1 MKKLTE
7 IQIKN
12 EINDMPFNDN
22 IPDCIL
28 PGLDE
33 FILEWNRQVKVI
45 QEKNKEKLL
54 DWGSK

>member
-12 EINDMPFNDN
+12 EISDMSDTNN

-28 PGLDE
+28 PGLDD
-33 FILEWNRQVKVI
+33 FIDEWNRQAREI
-45 QEKNKEKLL
+45 TEKNKELLL